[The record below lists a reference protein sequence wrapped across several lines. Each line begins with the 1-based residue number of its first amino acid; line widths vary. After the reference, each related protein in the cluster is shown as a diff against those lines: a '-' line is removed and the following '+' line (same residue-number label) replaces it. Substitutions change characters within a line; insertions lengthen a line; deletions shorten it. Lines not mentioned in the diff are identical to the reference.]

1 MAVLLLR
8 HVGSHCL
15 CAHLSPRLCNR
26 NAVPLGT
33 ITREKMEKF
42 WKKNTTLNCIL
53 SLHITIYSGPL
64 PMAISLWH
72 SGIGMTLST
81 EVFLFERP
89 EDSPAIPIWSGCLG
103 SYWIVL
109 CRADSHVKRQSS
121 PDLFRPFCACTSPGS
136 SVAVE

>member
-1 MAVLLLR
+1 MLLLR

-15 CAHLSPRLCNR
+15 CAHLSPRLCIR

-53 SLHITIYSGPL
+53 SLHITIYSGSL

-72 SGIGMTLST
+72 SGTGMTLST
-81 EVFLFERP
+81 EVFLFGLLALLALGNFQ
-89 EDSPAIPIWSGCLG
+89 SYLKFVKTMCLG
-103 SYWIVL
+103 
-109 CRADSHVKRQSS
+109 
-121 PDLFRPFCACTSPGS
+121 TSLIYTAEFALVFPLMYHT
-136 SVAVE
+136 